1 MEKEKVY
8 QAIDTELDYQKSL
21 EGNANRPDV
30 LKDFHIGDALTAIDY
45 NLNQAKLVWYYDS
58 EPYTKTLDLLRKI
71 AALIVK
77 QGMKHGMPD
86 RVVKS

>member
-1 MEKEKVY
+1 MERLKVY

-21 EGNANRPDV
+21 EENDNRPDV

-45 NLNQAKLVWYYDS
+45 NLHQAKILWYYDS
-58 EPYTKTLDLLRKI
+58 APYTNTLDLLRKI

-77 QGMKHGMPD
+77 QGMKHGMPE
-86 RVVKS
+86 RQVK